1 MSTTPLIKEK
11 STTQKKP
18 KPSKNVK
25 KPIRLKQV
33 LTVANIQNQ
42 KLKYVK
48 FNGDW
53 LDAFGKPQDRGVWF
67 VWGGSGSG
75 KSTFVM
81 QLAKQFAKHYKTLY
95 NLLEE
100 ETDDSD
106 YIDRTIL
113 CQMND
118 VQDTFYTAGYSFE
131 ETMAYLDKRDPP
143 KVMVIDSITYMM
155 KDWNQYLQL
164 KEKCRKLGIIIVIV
178 GHAEGKNPRTEF
190 EKSIMYDAKMKI
202 FITGYLA
209 ICKGRTIGKNG
220 GRFVV
225 WQEGY
230 EKLRGAS
237 E

>member
-1 MSTTPLIKEK
+1 MELKTSTSHKNKTN
-11 STTQKKP
+11 
-18 KPSKNVK
+18 SKTFQNVK
-25 KPIRLKQV
+25 KSIKLKQV

-42 KLKYVK
+42 NLKYVK
-48 FNGDW
+48 FKGDW

-81 QLAKQFAKHYKTLY
+81 QLAKQFAKQYKTLY

-106 YIDRTIL
+106 YIERTLL

-118 VQDTFYTAGYSFE
+118 VQDTFYTSGYSFE

-155 KDWNQYLQL
+155 KDWNQYLEL
-164 KEKCRKLGIIIVIV
+164 KEKCRQKEIIVVIV

-202 FITGYLA
+202 YITGYLA
-209 ICKGRTIGKNG
+209 LCKGRTIGKNG
-220 GRFVV
+220 GRFVI

-230 EKLRGAS
+230 DKLRGAS
-237 E
+237 EN